1 MNANASEC
9 AGERPTIAIVDYR
22 MGNLHSLAKSLE
34 RCGGRAR
41 VITGPD
47 GLDGADGLLLPGVG
61 AFGPAMANL
70 REQGLVDPVLE
81 WARADRP
88 FMAVCVGMQILFDE
102 SSEDGT
108 HAGLGLV
115 PGRVERLPEG
125 GRIPQMG
132 WNTIELAPVAEENAY
147 HGALVDGGYYY
158 FAHSYCAPATD
169 AAAVYA
175 TTVYGPAFASVV
187 GRGRMIGT
195 QFHPEK
201 SAKTGQRLVR
211 RFVEVCR
218 AASSPSPVGIDSSGA
233 AGEADRIQGD
243 AR

>member
-34 RCGGRAR
+34 RSGGRAR
-41 VITGPD
+41 IITERD
-47 GLDGADGLLLPGVG
+47 GLDGADGLLLPGGG

-88 FMAVCVGMQILFDE
+88 FMAVCVGMQLLFDE

-115 PGRVERLPEG
+115 PGRVERLPRC

-132 WNTIELAPVAEENAY
+132 WNTIELAPESEGSTY
-147 HGALVDGGYYY
+147 REALTDGGYYY
-158 FAHSYCAPATD
+158 FAHSYCARAVD
-169 AAAVYA
+169 AAAVLA
-175 TTVYGPAFASVV
+175 TTAYGTEFASVV
-187 GRGRMIGT
+187 GRGRLIGT

-201 SAKTGQRLVR
+201 SSTVGQKLIA
-211 RFVEVCR
+211 RFVEICR
-218 AASSPSPVGIDSSGA
+218 GT
-233 AGEADRIQGD
+233 E
-243 AR
+243 